1 MPQVCLQGFA
11 AFAHPDLVYDDPHM
25 SRNPSVHRHLVRRL
39 TEVYRAPAVPV
50 VGDFEIPVTVYT
62 DASKFEAERKL
73 LRQLPIPLAHV
84 SQLASPGSCL
94 VHDALGVPIIVT
106 RNRQGELHA
115 MLNVC
120 RHRGARLLEQEG
132 FCQVRKGFRCHYHGW
147 TYDTDGKLVH
157 VPNEGLFSS
166 LDKETRPLVA
176 LPVQE
181 RFGLIWVVAT
191 PGAQYDFDSFLDPLE
206 DDLAPLGLGSHVV
219 FRRATTTRRTNWKI
233 LMEAFLDSYHVE
245 HLHKKTVAPYFL
257 GNRSYTEQAGP
268 HVRSI
273 VGRTGFAEAVESGH
287 VEEIRDIAT
296 PTYVIFPST
305 IFVVQP
311 GFVSRATAY
320 PTAIDEIY
328 WEHDLIIPE
337 EPQTEKAKAHWEL
350 NFELIQNG
358 VFSGEDLWICEQIQR
373 GLSSG
378 ANEHLTYGT
387 EEAPIRWWHEELE
400 RRLRA

>member
-1 MPQVCLQGFA
+1 
-11 AFAHPDLVYDDPHM
+11 VYDGGDVSGTPT
-25 SRNPSVHRHLVRRL
+25 VYEHLVRQL
-39 TEVYRAPAVPV
+39 TQIYRAPAVPV
-50 VGDFEIPVTVYT
+50 IGDFQIPVTAYT
-62 DASKFEAERKL
+62 DETKFRAERNL
-73 LRQLPIPLAHV
+73 LRRLPIPLAHV

-94 VHDALGVPIIVT
+94 VHDALGVPILVT
-106 RNRQGELHA
+106 RNRDGELRA

-120 RHRGARLLEQEG
+120 RHRGARLLENEG
-132 FCQVRKGFRCHYHGW
+132 FCKVRKAFRCHYHGW

-157 VPNEGLFSS
+157 VPNEALFSS
-166 LDKETRPLVA
+166 LDKEDHPLVA
-176 LPVQE
+176 LPIHE

-191 PGAQYDFDSFLDPLE
+191 PGASYDFSAFLDPLE
-206 DDLAPLGLGSHVV
+206 DDLAPLGLESHVV
-219 FRRATTTRRTNWKI
+219 FRRATTTRRTNWK
-233 LMEAFLDSYHVE
+233 LVMEAFLDGYHVE
-245 HLHKKTVAPYFL
+245 HLHKHTVAPYFQ
-257 GNRSYTEQAGP
+257 GNRSYAERTGP

-273 VGRTGFAEAVESGH
+273 VGRTGFFEAIAAGRTED
-287 VEEIRDIAT
+287 IRDIAT
-296 PTYVIFPST
+296 PTYVIFPNT

-337 EPQTEKAKAHWEL
+337 EPKTEKARAHWEL
-350 NFELIQNG
+350 NYELIQNG

-373 GLSSG
+373 GLGSG

-400 RRLRA
+400 RRLSECADEPC